1 MQKIDLHI
9 HTCTTDSEED
19 FDFDE
24 QLLLDYVSQNQIDI
38 IAITNHNYFEEDNFV
53 KVTDLLASTECAVL
67 PGMELDALGTHILII
82 GETSDTQLFIDASN
96 RLQAEVEGPK
106 TEEELLS
113 LFPTLSKL
121 IVIPHF
127 HKDPEISQETLDALG
142 DYVDALETTSLKK
155 AMMLTEAKVSE
166 YPIVSFTDHRFGGN
180 GRPTHKPMYVLTDNP
195 TCSAVKAAF
204 RSLDRVRFNTEG
216 TLQFEIAPGVLAS
229 EGLNLVVGRR
239 SSGKTV
245 TLGKIE
251 GLCDDDQVY
260 SFPQGSLVAD
270 SQEDEFYENLRKQ
283 YKDELDSYYNLWD
296 TILDALKNDG
306 TKAERKETIKN
317 YLSELKDYAE
327 TSTLADQYSKCP
339 LFTGKKIDV
348 PEIGEIT
355 NLVAAAESLLRTEE
369 YKELIDKY
377 INESSLLGLLEELVQ
392 VAKKESIRARSVTE
406 ANKIISSV
414 KAFLSTH
421 SVQSKYPERI
431 LEEVASAQV
440 RASRACKL
448 LGRCWQQG
456 VILDDGGTI
465 SEKYKLQISI
475 KKFDKAEQVKEAV
488 GTKESLAGICKKAED
503 EYIEQ
508 LLSLGEAVRLSKG
521 LFHLKIGVVDDK
533 GSKPSGGQRTEFTF
547 LTRLQQAFEYPVVLI
562 DEPESSFDNLFLDE
576 FISEKIRALSKQSTV
591 FVTTHNQV
599 LGYSLKPDK
608 IIFTEYDPDRKSYDL
623 YVAEQTDTVMKG
635 TSEKQPSLKNTVMDL
650 MEAGEDSY
658 EERRHYYEDA

>member
-67 PGMELDALGTHILII
+67 PGMELDAFGTHLLII
-82 GETSDTQLFIDASN
+82 GETTDTQLFIDASN
-96 RLQAEVEGPK
+96 VLQNGTKKPE
-106 TEEELLS
+106 TEEELLT

-121 IVIPHF
+121 ILIPHF
-127 HKDPEISQETLDALG
+127 HKDPEISQEALEALNG
-142 DYVDALETTSLKK
+142 YIDALETTSLKK
-155 AMMLTEAKVSE
+155 AMMLTKAKVSE

-180 GRPTHKPMYVLTDNP
+180 GNPTHKPMYVLTDTP
-195 TCSAVKAAF
+195 TCVAIKTAF
-204 RSLDRVRFNTEG
+204 RSPDKVRFNAEG
-216 TLQFEIAPGVLAS
+216 TFQFEIAPGVLAS

-251 GLCDDDQVY
+251 ELCDDDQVFQ
-260 SFPQGSLVAD
+260 FPQGSLVAD
-270 SQEDEFYENLRKQ
+270 SQETEFYENLREQ
-283 YKDELDSYYNLWD
+283 YKSELDSYYNSWD
-296 TILDALKNDG
+296 VIIEALKSDG
-306 TKAERKETIKN
+306 TKAERKGTIKQ

-327 TSTLADQYSKCP
+327 TSTLSDQYSKCP
-339 LFTGKKIDV
+339 LFTGNKLDV
-348 PEIGEIT
+348 PEMDEIT
-355 NLVAAAESLLRTEE
+355 NLVAAVESLLRTEE
-369 YKELIDKY
+369 YRDLVNKHIE
-377 INESSLLGLLEELVQ
+377 ESSLLGLLEDLVQ
-392 VAKKESIRARSVTE
+392 AAKRKSVQARSVTE
-406 ANKIISSV
+406 ANKIISSM

-421 SVQSKYPERI
+421 SVQSKYPEHI
-431 LEEVASAQV
+431 LEDAALAQT
-440 RASRACKL
+440 RASRAGRL
-448 LGRCWQQG
+448 LKSCWQQG

-475 KKFDKAEQVKEAV
+475 EKFEKADQVKETV

-508 LLSLGEAVRLSKG
+508 LLSLDEAVRLSKG

-576 FISEKIRALSKQSTV
+576 FISERIRMLSKQSTV

-608 IIFTEYDPDRKSYDL
+608 IIFTEYDSDRKSYDL
-623 YVAEQTDTVMKG
+623 YIAEQNDNVMKG
-635 TSEKQPSLKNTVMDL
+635 TSEKQPLLKNTVMDL

-658 EERRHYYEDA
+658 EERRRYYEDA